1 VIGFAIAQHA
11 SAASAQPTWTDKAVL
26 AVLAAQLVLLFFGGF
41 VAWRQL
47 RAQFRPF
54 VIVDLDIQP
63 PFIQLVISNL
73 GSSLAR
79 DVRFEFTPPLESS
92 LAAARGKTPIGDV
105 SLFRDGIP
113 SFAPGK
119 RLVVLFDNG
128 RTRTDAALPDRF
140 DVTLSYRGDPLRGR
154 FIDNFTLDL
163 GMYREW
169 GAIRRKDVHDV
180 AKEIEKL
187 RGAVDGV
194 ASVMVELRREE
205 IARES
210 DA

>member
-1 VIGFAIAQHA
+1 
-11 SAASAQPTWTDKAVL
+11 VL
-26 AVLAAQLVLLFFGGF
+26 AVLAAQLVLLVFGGF

-47 RAQFRPF
+47 RAQLRPF
-54 VIVDLDIQP
+54 VVVDLDIQP
-63 PFIQLVISNL
+63 PFVQLVISNL

-79 DVRFEFTPPLESS
+79 DVQFEFTPPLESS
-92 LAAARGKTPIGDV
+92 MASARGKTPIGDV

-113 SFAPGK
+113 SLAPRK
-119 RLVVLFDNG
+119 RLFVLFDDG

-140 DVTLSYRGDPLRGR
+140 DVTLSYRGDPFRGQ
-154 FIDNFTLDL
+154 FTDSFTLDL

-187 RGAVDGV
+187 RTAVDGV
-194 ASVMVELRREE
+194 ASVQAELRR
-205 IARES
+205 ANDS
-210 DA
+210 SSADP